1 MDVLERLH
9 ARLVQALA
17 SRGGDKLAPF
27 TIAELYQQLIP
38 YRAVRGELKLL
49 ELAPYE
55 HALLRLLAGE
65 RGYLTIAQQGVVE
78 ELRRELQQRN
88 PILGIY
94 RDYAE
99 ISVFLSDTSTGSDD
113 AESFLGDQFVAP
125 PLVPPASFSPPLP
138 EAKPAL
144 ITTADD
150 PVPGKPS
157 CTGCRQIL
165 PEVDGLRFCPSC
177 GADQNAPA
185 CAGCG
190 ASVALGWSFCVLC
203 GHPQRVASL

>member
-1 MDVLERLH
+1 VDVLDRLH
-9 ARLVQALA
+9 ARLQQALA
-17 SRGGDKLAPF
+17 SRGGDMLAPF

-65 RGYLTIAQQGVVE
+65 RGYVTIAQQGVVE

-99 ISVFLSDTSTGSDD
+99 ITVFLSDTPEE
-113 AESFLGDQFVAP
+113 AGDGTWPGEDLFVAP
-125 PLVPPASFSPPLP
+125 PLVPSPSSVAPPDPPRQTLITAAP
-138 EAKPAL
+138 EAAR
-144 ITTADD
+144 A
-150 PVPGKPS
+150 KPS
-157 CTGCRQIL
+157 CTSCRELL
-165 PEVDGLRFCPSC
+165 PAVEGLRFCPGC
-177 GADQNAPA
+177 GADQKALA
-185 CAGCG
+185 CPGC
-190 ASVALGWSFCVLC
+190 AARVLPGWSFCVLC
-203 GHPQRVASL
+203 GHPQHQAGR